1 MPRASAC
8 ADANIYRQPE
18 TFGYPILQVGIVRRP
33 KLGYIYVERRPGGQ
47 RRPKLVDGLDWV
59 PSSAA
64 NASVRLL
71 SDGVTELVR
80 YYCARR
86 TKAEVAKPHV
96 KPSVPGRF
104 EPTSLAPTPV

>member
-1 MPRASAC
+1 MGIYIRILISRVEKTSF
-8 ADANIYRQPE
+8 DLRRDFEGNANYSFHEHFDLIAITPNS
-18 TFGYPILQVGIVRRP
+18 
-33 KLGYIYVERRPGGQ
+33 
-47 RRPKLVDGLDWV
+47 PKLVDGLDWV